1 MTDGEKMIWAAAYVA
16 TFNAEC
22 PREAGVSESQW
33 TKHAERVQQA
43 VVVAIERATL
53 TVQALCQ
60 VTTKG
65 IEDRCCDEAPRM
77 LSGMLDC
84 DDHITPP

>member
-1 MTDGEKMIWAAAYVA
+1 MRNVRA
-16 TFNAEC
+16 
-22 PREAGVSESQW
+22 R
-33 TKHAERVQQA
+33 RA

-77 LSGMLDC
+77 LSGLLDC